1 MRNIFYVIVEK
12 NERRRNIE
20 MFITAKL
27 QKQN

>member
-12 NERRRNIE
+12 NERRNIE
-20 MFITAKL
+20 MFIMAKL